1 LDDYSCASKLESETD
16 YMKKKLTHSQK
27 SPAQAM
33 VEFALVLPIL
43 LLLIYGLL
51 EVGRL
56 LFIYSSVVS
65 AARQAARYASTT
77 GVNASGT
84 FRYRDCDG
92 MRDAAQRVAFIDD
105 FPDADIE
112 IWHDEGEGVNEVSYC
127 SSGTSFDT
135 TFTPTT
141 GNINRVRVRVH
152 TQYTPIVPIVPLQPF
167 VIESI
172 SARTIL
178 VSVPIVITAAPQGWN
193 PNATPIPPDTA
204 TATITFTPTL
214 TLTPTITVSPTAT
227 VSPTTTGTATP
238 TFTPVDTATATGTFT
253 PVPPPGAFN
262 KISPSGAITQTT
274 LVTLQWQASA
284 GATSYDICF
293 DQTNDNACDN
303 DNWTTIGNA
312 TSYQASTNTST
323 TYYWH
328 VRAVNA
334 NPTMTYSNGSS
345 AAFWSFTTAATTAC
359 TARADPL
366 VVNGKTITTQIYN
379 KGAVAISISQI
390 TITWN
395 NSSAEQELSSIL
407 LGSTS
412 ISISASNKKVSPF
425 TASGLSVSVPADIIG
440 ITLQITFK
448 KDYIV
453 NGNESI
459 LVNFA
464 DPCSALVLDIR

>member
-1 LDDYSCASKLESETD
+1 
-16 YMKKKLTHSQK
+16 MKKKLTHSHK

-65 AARQAARYASTT
+65 AARQAARYGSTT
-77 GVNASGT
+77 GVNAAGT

-92 MRDAAQRVAFIDD
+92 MRDAAQRVAFINDL
-105 FPDADIE
+105 PDANIE
-112 IWHDEGEGVNEVSYC
+112 IWHDEGEGANQVSYC
-127 SSGTSFDT
+127 PPGQAIDT

-152 TQYTPIVPIVPLQPF
+152 TQYTPIVPLVPLEPF
-167 VIESI
+167 VIESV

-178 VSVPIVITAAPQGWN
+178 VSVPIVITAAPEGWN

-204 TATITFTPTL
+204 TATVTLTPTL

-262 KISPSGAITQTT
+262 KISPVNGDTGVPYPSTHLTWGVSTNADYYEICIDQTDDNSCDSNDNWPIT
-274 LVTLQWQASA
+274 VT
-284 GATSYDICF
+284 GTSYD
-293 DQTNDNACDN
+293 A
-303 DNWTTIGNA
+303 
-312 TSYQASTNTST
+312 NTVLGTLYS
-323 TYYWH
+323 WH
-328 VRAVNA
+328 VRAVNYE
-334 NPTMTYSNGSS
+334 NPGIKTYSNGASS
-345 AAFWSFTTAATTAC
+345 AFWTFTTSTSASSCFAKG
-359 TARADPL
+359 DPL
-366 VVNGKTITTQIYN
+366 VFGANTISTQIYN
-379 KGAVAISISQI
+379 KGTVAISISGI
-390 TITWN
+390 NITWN
-395 NSSAEQELSSIL
+395 NASKQELSSIT
-407 LGSTS
+407 LGGTP
-412 ISISASNKKVSPF
+412 ITIPASDRKKTPF
-425 TASGLSVSVPADIIG
+425 IATGLSISVPADTIG

-448 KDYIV
+448 NTYIV
-453 NGNESI
+453 NGNEVVLIS
-459 LVNFA
+459 FA
-464 DPCSALVLDIR
+464 DPCSTLELTIR